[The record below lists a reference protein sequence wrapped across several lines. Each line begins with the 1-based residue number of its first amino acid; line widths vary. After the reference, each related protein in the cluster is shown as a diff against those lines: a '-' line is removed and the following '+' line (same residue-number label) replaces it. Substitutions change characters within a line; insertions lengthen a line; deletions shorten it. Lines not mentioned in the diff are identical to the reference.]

1 MVVAMRCFVF
11 VACDNT
17 VPNSGNPGVPSGLT
31 DVERMEALR
40 QSQGSRAQEEG
51 MRTAL
56 RERQQGA
63 QISAVNLGWYSSNPS
78 CNCSYPFQRQ
88 LKTTDAS
95 RLPRDISVD

>member
-1 MVVAMRCFVF
+1 MVAAMRCFVF

-40 QSQGSRAQEEG
+40 QSQSPQAQEEG

-56 RERQQGA
+56 RKRRQGV
-63 QISAVNLGWYSSNPS
+63 QISAVN
-78 CNCSYPFQRQ
+78 R
-88 LKTTDAS
+88 
-95 RLPRDISVD
+95 